1 MAAIRQKPGSL
12 DGQIGMRRYDTR
24 TKQFGL
30 SGGMRQTESDYI
42 TVFEPTS
49 LFMPETRKGSLY
61 IVPET
66 DNELSRGREACQLI
80 NRQIRKVFYDDDTF
94 SITAALRA
102 AIRAANQALYKF
114 NFDTDPA
121 QRAYVGVTC
130 VVIRGADLYI
140 AQVTPAQAYLWCG
153 DRLRTL
159 PSHAFQDTAQ
169 TTGSH
174 YAKLGALGASLF
186 VEPDLYRNQI
196 LAGDAL
202 LVCSSNMNRL
212 LADNDDVAHFLRFQ
226 DPSASVESLLTLCE
240 QQRLPHAHGLVI
252 EIAASRGA
260 PVRADTPGRRNARML
275 LTRTWAG
282 TLGWL
287 SDLSDTLVEHLPGRR
302 QAGNQAHNRS
312 SSDTSLTILPE
323 QPQHSPNPPSS
334 PRPLDLGESVQER
347 RAREQREMKR
357 QRESEQSEMPPSAY
371 LGEDLYE
378 ERTRSRSS
386 QIDLSD
392 VPALAARA
400 RPYRPVYELR
410 PLVDLTWQERI
421 FWPVNRLRAAY
432 VNARRSRLRPS
443 TPPRTMPRMRGQGL
457 SYRRQKPPFPWLQ
470 LSLLGLLVTLLII
483 YGMNLSQRSAQQRA
497 LDYFA
502 IADQRI
508 AAVREAQTETLALD
522 RLDVARE
529 AMEEVRASALITDS
543 NPGLWVRYQEM
554 QREYERLLSSVQRQT
569 FFENVEVLATHP
581 LTTGTF
587 ASIVVPQGSTTLT
600 DTDAIAAL
608 DYLYALDGSREIA
621 RLYRIPRDGGTPQP
635 FLSPNQTIQTTQVGP
650 VRAQTWRVDNIVAI
664 DDSPSGYGY
673 YFRSNGQWNYTRLGG
688 SDFWTTRGRI
698 DMETYEGNLYVWG
711 VQLQEILKF
720 TSGRYSEPALP
731 WLDPAGL
738 SGRDLSTAIDMA
750 IDGNIYLL
758 MPDGQIIV
766 LNSGRFIR
774 EITPSEITPPI
785 TTVTRFFITGSLD
798 SGWIFLL
805 DPLNE
810 RVIQLDKMSG
820 EVIQQIKVR
829 PEDAIRLDQLA
840 DIFVDTSRKP
850 LLYLVNGGQILRTEL
865 PEQPRPFGEY
875 RETAEPAPA
884 TPTE

>member
-1 MAAIRQKPGSL
+1 MAAIRQLSGLPN
-12 DGQIGMRRYDTR
+12 GQIRMRRYDTR

-30 SGGMRQTESDYI
+30 IGGIRQAESDYI

-49 LFMPETRKGSLY
+49 PFMPETRKGTLY
-61 IVPET
+61 IVTET
-66 DNELSRGREACQLI
+66 DNELSRGHEACLLVS
-80 NRQIRKVFYDDDTF
+80 RQIRKVFYDDDTF

-114 NFDTDPA
+114 NFDTEPA

-140 AQVTPAQAYLWCG
+140 AQVTPAQAYLWCAG
-153 DRLRTL
+153 QLRAL
-159 PSHAFQDTAQ
+159 PSHSFWDTEH
-169 TTGSH
+169 TSVSH

-196 LAGDAL
+196 HAGDAL
-202 LVCSSNMNRL
+202 LVCSSTMSRP
-212 LADNDDVAHFLRFQ
+212 LAATDVAPLLRFH
-226 DPSASVESLLTLCE
+226 DPAASVESLLTLSE
-240 QQRLPHAHGLVI
+240 QQGLPDVHGLVL
-252 EIAASRGA
+252 EIAAGRGA
-260 PVRADTPGRRNARML
+260 TVRTDNPGPRNVRL
-275 LTRTWAG
+275 LVFQTWAG
-282 TLGWL
+282 ILGWL
-287 SDLSDTLVEHLPGRR
+287 SDLSDTLIERLPGRR
-302 QAGNQAHNRS
+302 RADRQTGRVDHPDPA
-312 SSDTSLTILPE
+312 LTTLPE

-334 PRPLDLGESVQER
+334 PRPLDLGESVLER
-347 RAREQREMKR
+347 REREQRELER
-357 QRESEQSEMPPSAY
+357 QREIERSELPPSAY

-378 ERTRSRSS
+378 ERTRSSS
-386 QIDLSD
+386 GQIDLSD

-400 RPYRPVYELR
+400 RPYRPIYELR
-410 PLVDLTWQERI
+410 PLVDLTWQERLL
-421 FWPVNRLRAAY
+421 WPVNRLRAAF

-443 TPPRTMPRMRGQGL
+443 TPQRTMPRMRGQGL

-508 AAVREAQTETLALD
+508 AAVREAQTEDLALD

-529 AMEEVRASALITDS
+529 AMEQVRASALVTDA

-554 QREYERLLSSVQRQT
+554 QREYERLLSAVQRQT

-581 LTTGTF
+581 LPTGTF
-587 ASIVVPQGSTTLT
+587 ASMVGPQATTTLT

-621 RLYRIPRDGGTPQP
+621 RLYRIPREGGTPEP

-650 VRAQTWRVDNIVAI
+650 VRAHTWRVDNIVAI
-664 DDSPSGYGY
+664 DESPSGYGY
-673 YFRSNGQWNYTRLGG
+673 YFRSNGQWNYSRLGG
-688 SDFWTTRGRI
+688 SDIWAPRGRI

-731 WLDPAGL
+731 WLDPTGL
-738 SGRDLSTAIDMA
+738 GGRDLSTAIDMA

-758 MPDGQIIV
+758 MPDGRIML
-766 LNSGRFIR
+766 LNSGRFVR

-820 EVIQQIKVR
+820 DVIQQIKVR
-829 PEDAIRLDQLA
+829 AEDDFRLDQLT
-840 DIFVDTSRKP
+840 DIFVDTSRGP
-850 LLYLVNGGQILRTEL
+850 LIYLVNGGQILRAEL
-865 PEQPRPFGEY
+865 PEQPRPFSDY
-875 RETAEPAPA
+875 REVAEPASTSPSQ
-884 TPTE
+884 